1 MEEKFAAAWEQNRT
15 KAAAL
20 GVRMRPLDVKGAK
33 RVLSGTRLSDGFN
46 ELAAKGGLKLWQ
58 EVRLLAKLR
67 REQAPKRLFDLAQK
81 AKFSQHTLSGE
92 ELAEMEQYI
101 MENTAQLQTG
111 PWYEQLVWRYLFAV

>member
-1 MEEKFAAAWEQNRT
+1 MIPAVLLEGQRRLRLWLRQQRRT
-15 KAAAL
+15 RGSA
-20 GVRMRPLDVKGAK
+20 
-33 RVLSGTRLSDGFN
+33 N
-46 ELAAKGGLKLWQ
+46 ERALKLWQ

-111 PWYEQLVWRYLFAV
+111 SWYEQLVWRYLFAV